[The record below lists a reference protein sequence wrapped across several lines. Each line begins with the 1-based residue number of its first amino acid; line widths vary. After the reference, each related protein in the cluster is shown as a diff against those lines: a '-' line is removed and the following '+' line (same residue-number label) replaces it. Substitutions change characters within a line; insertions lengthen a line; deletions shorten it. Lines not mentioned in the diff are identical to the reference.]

1 MKALEKDVLKTA
13 LEIQDTLLGPT
24 IDFNPRSKSID
35 EDPADP
41 TLTLTPHMRDSFHA
55 VNGLTNSSW
64 FFHSPLQYWFCSID
78 NILQDQDIV
87 TTVNRASRQSTS
99 VNVTLRHSI
108 VFSGKRFEDH
118 RLVAADSLVITL
130 VHMLDSPVG
139 AQWERKARELSSRNS
154 EIWHIHQDNAPEST
168 LYEFQFR
175 PLTGMEHF
183 QLAIAYTI
191 MTWYFLIQ
199 LSKLHALKS
208 RLGLVFTV
216 LMQLLFSTISSFVIC
231 AILKIDLSKL
241 PREAYPLVIVPTG
254 LGNIF
259 DFINAVVATS
269 ARWTPSHRIGEAIGL
284 QGPIML
290 ATVAEYLL
298 FLWFLPRVTGSYY
311 HSPVMAFCRFAS
323 LALVFNFFF
332 MMTLLVPVISVDIQR
347 AELND
352 SLTRASGNS
361 SSSSAVDQ
369 PRKSWIS
376 AMLLWRKGIPISTR
390 IAGQVV
396 LIGSIIIFQWHFQ
409 DVMLAM
415 SKSFPSMKTQ
425 ATQLSTPSNSAS
437 LLSVDI
443 HQARSP
449 TAWLRM
455 QDHETARELIQV
467 IKPHAHSYIARV
479 YKPLTFILNGSD
491 RTPNQFGVR
500 PFLPAAYDFTRNHL
514 KLFLLTIV
522 VMVAAVAVLM
532 NYLLW
537 DELPEIDDEEFHE
550 DHPLL
555 SVITLDKGHELDIMH
570 LVASRDGIVATVG
583 LDRRIQIWDVR
594 GGVTS
599 YMVQEMSDQVDPFP
613 ILAICIDSDSNWLAF
628 LSAKDM
634 IFLWNIPERKWG
646 PTMEVQ
652 VRRRKPVAFFFGY
665 GKEELIDPVVI
676 VRQNGLMSELH
687 VESKMQKELRICHSP
702 LVSVRRHYE
711 RPNSTSNSPPPRII
725 TSSKKGCVHV
735 ASCLAQEWISDGLE
749 IPDPADDPD
758 ILCVLP
764 LPVLSAF
771 LAVRDHTVD
780 LIDIISQKVT
790 HTFTTKSMKQGS
802 LRCFHSTRRR
812 PQCGSVGLAN
822 LTLAYTCAETG
833 SCIVHTYL
841 PEREGDTICFRDP
854 YTPGSKTC
862 CLWRETVESRYEVMN
877 PGKWEALPV
886 GYIVGIR
893 KQDSVVEPLQNST
906 AQSSHGPGLRRRGQ
920 QNQAGPIARQE
931 DMYEVWS
938 LSARGERSTC
948 PFFGPYER
956 QRLFNST
963 LGDIEKLGNRT
974 IVVSLGDVAKVITVG
989 NEKFDGAG
997 HENEDDVFVGMTP
1010 IPSRRKKSAPHRS
1023 KKTA

>member
-13 LEIQDTLLGPT
+13 LEIQDELLGPT
-24 IDFNPRSKSID
+24 INFNPRTISA
-35 EDPADP
+35 EDDHLVNP
-41 TLTLTPHMRDSFHA
+41 TLDLTPHMRDTFHA
-55 VNGLTNSSW
+55 INGLTNSSW
-64 FFHSPLQYWFCSID
+64 FFHSPLQYWSCSEE
-78 NILQDQDIV
+78 NILGDQDII
-87 TTVNRASRQSTS
+87 TTVNKASRQSTS

-108 VFSGKRFEDH
+108 VFSGKRFENQ

-139 AQWERKARELSSRNS
+139 AQWERKAKELASRNS
-154 EIWHIHQDNAPEST
+154 DQWHIHQDNAPAST

-175 PLTGMEHF
+175 PLSGTEHI
-183 QLAIAYTI
+183 QLAVAYAI
-191 MTWYFLIQ
+191 MAWYFLIQ

-208 RLGLVFTV
+208 RLGLVCTV
-216 LMQLLFSTISSFVIC
+216 AIQLLFSTISSFVIC
-231 AILKIDLSKL
+231 AIVKIDLSNL

-259 DFINAVVATS
+259 DFINAVVATP
-269 ARWTPSHRIGEAIGL
+269 ARWPPAHRIGEAIGL

-290 ATVAEYLL
+290 ATIFEYLL
-298 FLWFLPRVTGSYY
+298 FLWFLPRATGSYY
-311 HSPVMAFCRFAS
+311 NSPVMAFCKFAS

-352 SLTRASGNS
+352 SLTRASGQS
-361 SSSSAVDQ
+361 TTSGTSIQ
-369 PRKSWIS
+369 QRQSWIS

-409 DVMLAM
+409 DVMLAV
-415 SKSFPSMKTQ
+415 SKSIPFLKSQ
-425 ATQLSTPSNSAS
+425 ATRPITSSTPAS
-437 LLSVDI
+437 LLEVDI

-455 QDHETARELIQV
+455 QDHETARELIHV
-467 IKPHAHSYIARV
+467 IKPQGHSYIARV

-500 PFLPAAYDFTRNHL
+500 PFLPAAYDFARNHL
-514 KLFLLTIV
+514 KLFLLTIAV
-522 VMVAAVAVLM
+522 IVAAVAVLM

-537 DELPEIDDEEFHE
+537 DELPDNDDEDTHE
-550 DHPLL
+550 DNPLL
-555 SVITLDKGHELDIMH
+555 SVVTLDKGHELDIMH
-570 LVASRDGIVATVG
+570 LTASRDGIVATIG

-594 GGVTS
+594 RGVTS
-599 YMVQEMSDQVDPFP
+599 YMIQEMSDQINPFP
-613 ILAICIDSDSNWLAF
+613 ILAICIDSDSNWLAL
-628 LSAKDM
+628 LSAQDK
-634 IFLWNIPERKWG
+634 IFLWNIPEKRWG
-646 PTMEVQ
+646 PSMEVQ
-652 VRRRKPVAFFFGY
+652 MRRRKPVAFFFGY
-665 GKEELIDPVVI
+665 DKEALIDPVVV

-687 VESKMQKELRICHSP
+687 VGSSSQKELRICHSP

-711 RPNSTSNSPPPRII
+711 RPNSTAVNPPPRII

-735 ASCLAQEWISDGLE
+735 ASCLSQEWTSDGLE
-749 IPDPADDPD
+749 IPDPADDPE
-758 ILCVLP
+758 ILSVLP

-771 LAVRDHTVD
+771 LAVRSHTVD
-780 LIDIISQKVT
+780 LIDITSQKVT
-790 HTFTTKSMKQGS
+790 HSFTTKPMKQGS

-822 LTLAYTCAETG
+822 LTLAYTCLETG
-833 SCIVHTYL
+833 SCIVQSYL
-841 PEREGDTICFRDP
+841 PQRDGDTICFRDP

-862 CLWRETVESRYEVMN
+862 CLWRETVENRYEVVH

-893 KQDSVVEPLQNST
+893 KHEFEDGAL
-906 AQSSHGPGLRRRGQ
+906 QSSQQLSSQSSGLRRRNQ
-920 QNQAGPIARQE
+920 QHQVGLIARQE
-931 DMYEVWS
+931 DTYEVWS
-938 LSARGERSTC
+938 LSARGEKSTC
-948 PFFGPYER
+948 PFFGPYEK

-963 LGDIEKLGNRT
+963 LGEIEKLGTRSV
-974 IVVSLGDVAKVITVG
+974 VVSFGDVAKVITVG
-989 NEKFDGAG
+989 NEKFDGASG
-997 HENEDDVFVGMTP
+997 ENENDVGMGTM
-1010 IPSRRKKSAPHRS
+1010 PSRKKKLAPHRS